1 MPLTIQLF
9 GPPTVQRD
17 GAAVALPR
25 RRTRALVFYLAAHTD
40 AVSREQLLE
49 LFWPNADR
57 AAALQL
63 LRAALHGARKAL
75 GAALLADDARV
86 TLAPAVHVDWR
97 ILNHTVADPHSS
109 EAALAA
115 ALAAYKG
122 PFLAGFSLPDCPD
135 FDAWLAAERE
145 HARVL
150 AVRGFSRLARLA
162 EARGDYHAAR
172 DALDRALRDDP
183 LQEDLQRDAMRLHYL
198 AGDRVGAI
206 RRYENLRDLL
216 DAEMGVP
223 PMEATRAL
231 YDAVITD
238 HLSGGRQQEAGSGHE
253 RPGFSSAVNDR
264 PALAVRDL
272 PPASGLRPPASD
284 PLPPDELPFT
294 GRAAELARITAA
306 VQAGRLALIEG
317 APGIGKTRLAET
329 FLAQH
334 GGVTLVGVARELEQ
348 NLPYQPVVGALRKLL
363 AAPAWPDLY
372 AAIDLEPIWWAEAA
386 RLLPELAATPGAP
399 ATATGRPEEARLWE
413 ALARLLA
420 ALARVQPVALFLDD
434 LQWADATTLG
444 LMGYLLQRRPERTP
458 LSLIATTRPVEPRSP
473 LATLVTA
480 LTREARIE
488 RVTLDR
494 LAPDDILA
502 LARNLSPVFAVPL
515 ANWLDRNAEGNPYIL
530 SELVRHARASGI
542 LTAAGALNLSALSA
556 EPVVPQTVYSLIA
569 GRLAWLSEPARR
581 VLDAG
586 VAAGREFEFEV
597 AARAAALSEA
607 AALDALDELRALR
620 LVAPLPDGRYRF
632 DHSLTMEVAYR
643 EVGEPR
649 HRLLHRRVAEALE
662 QLHRD
667 QLDAL
672 AGRIAAHFAEG
683 GAPERAAVYALRA
696 GRQAAQV
703 AAWAEAIGFYEQ
715 AVAGLVG
722 AQRLAAL
729 MALGEA
735 HFQAGESARATER
748 FREALA
754 LARAPADVV
763 AATLAL
769 ARSLIPQGRY
779 SEVIDLVRPL
789 NNSTDPAAAAT
800 ALFLW
805 GTALSIEGADLPG
818 AAERLHAAE
827 ALLLTRPGSGDP
839 STLAQIRFELGSVA
853 AQRGDL
859 EQALVE
865 YHAALTVADAVPDD
879 VAVLDGALT
888 WRILARNNLA
898 YHLHLLG
905 RLDEAAAYAH
915 DGLALAEARGVLSL
929 LPYVH
934 STVGEIALARGE
946 LATAEQ
952 HFAEGLALAEKLA
965 IPERVAG
972 LTANLGLVAAKRGQ
986 ISLAVHR
993 LSTAQARADALGTR
1007 HLAAQVR
1014 IWLAPLLPPETA
1026 RIALAEARAIIETD
1040 GRQGLLPA
1048 LLAAEQLAA
1057 P

>member
-9 GPPTVQRD
+9 GPPTVQRA

-40 AVSREQLLE
+40 AVSREQLLD
-49 LFWPNADR
+49 LFWPDADR
-57 AAALQL
+57 AAAQQL

-86 TLAPAVHVDWR
+86 TITSAVHVDWR
-97 ILNHTVADPHSS
+97 VLNHTVADPHSS

-206 RRYENLRDLL
+206 RRYEHLRDLL

-238 HLSGGRQQEAGSGHE
+238 SAPLDIVTQWQGDTVTPDGRNTPPVTLSPRHPVTPSPHL
-253 RPGFSSAVNDR
+253 
-264 PALAVRDL
+264 LA
-272 PPASGLRPPASD
+272 
-284 PLPPDELPFT
+284 PDELPFT

-317 APGIGKTRLAET
+317 APGIGKTRLAEA

-334 GGVTLVGVARELEQ
+334 SGVALVGVARELEQ
-348 NLPYQPVVGALRKLL
+348 NLPYQPVVGALRELL

-399 ATATGRPEEARLWE
+399 APATGRPEEARLWE
-413 ALARLLA
+413 ALARLLT
-420 ALARVQPVALFLDD
+420 ALARVQPVALLLDD

-458 LSLIATTRPVEPRSP
+458 LSLIATTRPLEPRSP

-488 RVTLDR
+488 RVILDR
-494 LAPDDILA
+494 LAPDDTLA
-502 LARNLSPVFAVPL
+502 LARSLSPVFAVPL

-530 SELVRHARASGI
+530 SELVRHARAGGV

-586 VAAGREFEFEV
+586 VAAGREFEFDV

-683 GAPERAAVYALRA
+683 GAPERAAAYALRA

-715 AVAGLVG
+715 AVAGLAG

-735 HFQAGESARATER
+735 HFQAGEGARATER

-789 NNSTDPAAAAT
+789 NHSTEPAAAAT

-827 ALLLTRPGSGDP
+827 ALLLTRPGGSDP
-839 STLAQIRFELGSVA
+839 GTLAQIRFELGSVA
-853 AQRGDL
+853 AQQGDL
-859 EQALVE
+859 EQALAE

-929 LPYVH
+929 LPYLH
-934 STVGEIALARGE
+934 STVGEIALARGD
-946 LATAEQ
+946 LATAER
-952 HFAEGLALAEKLA
+952 HFAEGLALAEGLA

-1048 LLAAEQLAA
+1048 LLAAEQPAA